1 MPRFARHDKLEKA
14 AFHCA
19 GLKRMYSPQLLDH
32 FEHPRNAGEL
42 TNADAHVRVD
52 NPVCGDILELFAK
65 VREGAITEI
74 RFKAK
79 GCVPAMAC
87 GSLITEMAK
96 GKSLAEAGAISRK
109 EVVERIGGLPAASGH
124 AAQLA
129 IDALRAL
136 LRGIKTK

>member
-1 MPRFARHDKLEKA
+1 
-14 AFHCA
+14 
-19 GLKRMYSPQLLDH
+19 MYSPQLLDH

-42 TNADAHVRVD
+42 VNADAHLRVE
-52 NPVCGDILELFAK
+52 NPACGDILELSAS
-65 VREGAITEI
+65 VREGKIAEI

-96 GKSLAEAGAISRK
+96 GKSLAEAAEIRRE
-109 EVVERIGGLPAASGH
+109 EVVEQIGGLPAASGH

-136 LRGIKTK
+136 LRQPKSPTDSHA